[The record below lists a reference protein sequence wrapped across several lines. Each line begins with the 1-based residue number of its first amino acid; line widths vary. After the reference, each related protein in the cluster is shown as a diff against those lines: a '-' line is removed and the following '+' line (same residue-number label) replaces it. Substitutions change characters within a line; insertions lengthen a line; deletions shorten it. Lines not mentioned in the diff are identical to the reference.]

1 MIRKFQCI
9 SDQQIGKININ
20 FEANTLWLVNIRFH
34 LHHCFIFIDNN
45 AARQS
50 IMNGLNDIG
59 IVVPASAIDGAT
71 IMMGGNSS
79 NGLDITA
86 PSTSE
91 DDVVDRTVQEIP
103 PKTK

>member
-1 MIRKFQCI
+1 
-9 SDQQIGKININ
+9 
-20 FEANTLWLVNIRFH
+20 
-34 LHHCFIFIDNN
+34 
-45 AARQS
+45 
-50 IMNGLNDIG
+50 MNGLNDIG